1 MEDLSYLNTEYAR
14 NKMVESRQLEAKD
27 HEHQELIAYIEYQAE
42 MIISYIAD
50 KRLCTDHLMDKI
62 ESCVQQ
68 IMESVEAI
76 R

>member
-1 MEDLSYLNTEYAR
+1 MNAYAQQDR
-14 NKMVESRQLEAKD
+14 DYDKAITQA
-27 HEHQELIAYIEYQAE
+27 HQDEETIEYIEYQAE

-68 IMESVEAI
+68 ITESIEAI

>member
-1 MEDLSYLNTEYAR
+1 MSEYAQQDR
-14 NKMVESRQLEAKD
+14 DYDKALTQA
-27 HEHQELIAYIEYQAE
+27 HQDEEMIEYIEYQAE

-68 IMESVEAI
+68 ITESIEAI

>member
-1 MEDLSYLNTEYAR
+1 MQAYAQVDR
-14 NKMVESRQLEAKD
+14 DYDKQITQSHKD
-27 HEHQELIAYIEYQAE
+27 EEMIGYIEYQAE

-50 KRLCTDHLMDKI
+50 KRLCTDRLMDKI
-62 ESCVQQ
+62 VSCVQQ

>member
-1 MEDLSYLNTEYAR
+1 MNAYAQQDR
-14 NKMVESRQLEAKD
+14 DYDKAITKT
-27 HEHQELIAYIEYQAE
+27 HEEEEMIGYIEYQAE

-68 IMESVEAI
+68 ITESIEAI

>member
-1 MEDLSYLNTEYAR
+1 MPEAYAQQDR
-14 NKMVESRQLEAKD
+14 SNDREITQA
-27 HEHQELIAYIEYQAE
+27 HEVQEQIEYIEYQAE

-68 IMESVEAI
+68 IMESVEVI